1 MRMFKYQLAGLALL
15 AFTTVAAASET
26 ARFNACRDEAKAI
39 ADDYVAAFIEPAT
52 DVATAPQGSFVFIG
66 YGDKFIVPL
75 NPANNGDLHVHGT
88 GEMIAKRAQVYHE
101 ELARCLGLVNLKV
114 VVRQ

>member
-1 MRMFKYQLAGLALL
+1 MRMFKYQLSALALL
-15 AFTTVAAASET
+15 TFTTAAT
-26 ARFNACRDEAKAI
+26 ANDAAHLNACRAEAKAI
-39 ADDYVAAFIEPAT
+39 ADDYVAAYIAPAT
-52 DVATAPQGSFVFIG
+52 DAAVAPQASYVFIG

-88 GEMIAKRAQVYHE
+88 GEMIAKRAHVYHE